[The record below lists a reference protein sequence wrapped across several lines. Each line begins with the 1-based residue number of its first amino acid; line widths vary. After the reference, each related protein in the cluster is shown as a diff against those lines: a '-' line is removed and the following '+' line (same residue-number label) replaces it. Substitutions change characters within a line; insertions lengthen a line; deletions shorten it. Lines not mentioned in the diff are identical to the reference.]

1 MHNLFSLKKMIIVVT
16 GACGLLGRQHC
27 EAISIAGG
35 IPIIVDIPR
44 KDPKGYAIEI
54 NKKFG
59 ITCDGFEVDITNEN
73 QISNC
78 LEMIQSI
85 YGKIDGLIN
94 NAANNP
100 QVSTENKNYSF
111 SRIENFS
118 LKQWNK
124 EISVGLTG
132 SFLCTKY
139 FGSAIN
145 SNPNGGSII
154 NISSDLGLIAPDQS
168 LYRDSALPDYM
179 QSVKPVTYS
188 VIKSGIIGLTRYT
201 STYWPE
207 KVRCNALCPGGV
219 EYQQSPEFKENL
231 CQKIPMGRMARVD
244 EYQGAIIFLLSK
256 ASSYMNGAILSID
269 GGRTAW

>member
-1 MHNLFSLKKMIIVVT
+1 MHTLFSLEKMIVVVT

-35 IPIIVDIPR
+35 IPIILDIPE
-44 KDPKGYAIEI
+44 KDPKGYAFEI
-54 NKKFG
+54 NNKFG
-59 ITCDGFEVDITNEN
+59 IACNGFEVDITNESE
-73 QISNC
+73 IKDC
-78 LEMIQSI
+78 LEMILSTH
-85 YGKIDGLIN
+85 GKIDGLIN

-100 QVSTENKNYSF
+100 QVSIENRGISF

-118 LKQWNK
+118 LEQWNK

-132 SFLCTKY
+132 SFLCTKH

-145 SNPNGGSII
+145 ANQNGGSII

-168 LYRDSALPDYM
+168 LYRVHTLPDHL
-179 QSVKPVTYS
+179 QPVKPVTYS

-219 EYQQSPEFKENL
+219 EHEQSNEFIKTL
-231 CQKIPMGRMARVD
+231 CQKIPLGRMARVD

>member
-1 MHNLFSLKKMIIVVT
+1 MNNLFTIEKKLIVVT

-35 IPIIVDIPR
+35 IPIPLDIPE
-44 KDPKGYAIEI
+44 KDPKGYACEI

-59 ITCDGFEVDITNEN
+59 ISSIGFEVDVTNEN

-78 LEMIQSI
+78 LEKILTT
-85 YGKIDGLIN
+85 YGRIDGLIN

-100 QVSTENKNYSF
+100 QVGAANINTSF

-118 LKQWNK
+118 LEQWNK

-145 SNPNGGSII
+145 ANQNGGSII

-168 LYRDSALPDYM
+168 LYSDPNLPDHM
-179 QSVKPVTYS
+179 QPVKPVTYS

-219 EYQQSPEFKENL
+219 EYQQSAEFIKNL
-231 CQKIPMGRMARVD
+231 CQKIPMGRMARID
-244 EYQGAIIFLLSK
+244 EYQGAIIFLLSN